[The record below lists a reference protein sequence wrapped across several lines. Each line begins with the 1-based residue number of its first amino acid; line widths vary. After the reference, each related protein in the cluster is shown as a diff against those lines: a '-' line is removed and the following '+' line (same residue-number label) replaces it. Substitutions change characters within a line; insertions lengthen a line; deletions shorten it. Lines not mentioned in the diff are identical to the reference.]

1 MCKWCEWKGGG
12 GGTLSQVC
20 AKTQKDEH
28 EADYVAGLHKN
39 NKKHGKNKTKKE
51 HGKMRM
57 KLTIVA
63 GLHNIKKMRKRKEQ
77 KK

>member
-1 MCKWCEWKGGG
+1 M
-12 GGTLSQVC
+12 
-20 AKTQKDEH
+20 
-28 EADYVAGLHKN
+28 AGLHKN